1 MRRLAFAFLRERPAA
16 AGCTPR
22 YKIDLPPLPSPS
34 PPIMAP
40 VKAKPSTAPNVA
52 YNTDLRAPI
61 TIIVGEVPQAAVHAR

>member
-1 MRRLAFAFLRERPAA
+1 
-16 AGCTPR
+16 
-22 YKIDLPPLPSPS
+22 
-34 PPIMAP
+34 MAP